1 MDKATKRKL
10 AVAPAAAVEPTWA
23 DPPRWSPWL
32 LAAISAIGVAL
43 GAVSAWVHHRITTS
57 GGNYT
62 SFCNL
67 SETINCDEVVTSPH
81 GMLLGV
87 PVSVWAV
94 GFYMVLFWLALR
106 AAAPASP
113 GRDRARADAFGWA
126 VAGALFSAYL
136 ATISILILKT
146 LCPLCVGLYAVSA
159 LSLAVAWVQATP
171 LREAA
176 TRLLERWRAVRR
188 RPALATAAAGAV
200 VAVLALSSWLGAQTR
215 LTREQIFR
223 SNPQFYD
230 WYTNQPIVNVPAGG
244 GYSQG
249 PENAPIQLVEF
260 SDFECPHCAQAY
272 VALKD
277 LLPRYHDQVRFI
289 YRHFPLSNDCNPTM
303 KTRGHEHACRAA
315 IAADCAAQGGRF
327 PPFTNLLFAHQG
339 ELDDKSLRGYA
350 KQVGLDLDAFDKCMA
365 SPTATERIAADVEA
379 AQKLGVRSTPTFF
392 INNRRIEG
400 NMTFQNWLFAFALEL
415 DKG

>member
-1 MDKATKRKL
+1 MDKATKRK
-10 AVAPAAAVEPTWA
+10 PAAAPVVAAKPSWA

-32 LAAISAIGVAL
+32 LAVASAIGIVL
-43 GAVSAWVHHRITTS
+43 GAVSTWVHHRITTS
-57 GGNYT
+57 GEGYT
-62 SFCNL
+62 SFCNV
-67 SETINCDEVVTSPH
+67 SETINCDKVVTSPH
-81 GMLLGV
+81 GMLLAV

-94 GFYMVLFWLALR
+94 GFYMVLFGLALR
-106 AAAPASP
+106 AAGPASP

-136 ATISILILKT
+136 ATISIVILKT

-159 LSLAVAWVQATP
+159 LSLAVAWTQASP
-171 LREAA
+171 LRETTA
-176 TRLLERWRAVRR
+176 RLLERWRSIRR
-188 RPALATAAAGAV
+188 RPAVATAVAGAAIGV
-200 VAVLALSSWLGAQTR
+200 FALSSWLGAQTR
-215 LTREQIFR
+215 LTRETIFR
-223 SNPQFYD
+223 DNPQFYE
-230 WYTNQPIVNVPAGG
+230 WYTNQPIVNMQAAG

-260 SDFECPHCAQAY
+260 SDFECPLCAQAY

-277 LLPRYHDQVRFI
+277 LLPRYHDQVRFT
-289 YRHFPLSNDCNPTM
+289 YHHFPLSNDCNPTM

-327 PPFTNLLFAHQG
+327 PPFSNLLFANQG
-339 ELDDKSLRGYA
+339 ALDDKSLRGYA
-350 KQVGLDLDAFDKCMA
+350 KQVGLDLDAFDKCTA
-365 SPTATERIAADVEA
+365 SPTATERVAADVEA
-379 AQKLGVRSTPTFF
+379 AQKLGVRVTPTFF

-400 NMTFQNWLFAFALEL
+400 NMTYQNWLFAFAVEL